1 MGHLEVMGTLKPCC
15 NQIHLNFLHYQ
26 AVGTLKYFK
35 MHSMGVRMAMF
46 RRGVSN
52 TETAANKNVGIDA
65 KALFTRSVGVTVS
78 VIA

>member
-1 MGHLEVMGTLKPCC
+1 
-15 NQIHLNFLHYQ
+15 
-26 AVGTLKYFK
+26 
-35 MHSMGVRMAMF
+35 MGVRMAMF